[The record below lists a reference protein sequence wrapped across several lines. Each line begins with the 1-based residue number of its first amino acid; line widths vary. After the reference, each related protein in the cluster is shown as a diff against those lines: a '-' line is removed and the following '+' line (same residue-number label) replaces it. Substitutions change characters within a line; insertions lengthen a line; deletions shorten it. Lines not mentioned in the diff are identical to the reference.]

1 MKNVNEKVDAGLL
14 KQALTRFGKLK
25 YFDVNRPK
33 VRFPILYQLIPLSFR
48 SMSNLLLF
56 RTLPLLSSLS
66 LPATLLPLLPTPTRL
81 ALSRLSLRS
90 VVLAPT
96 PSVTATL
103 LVVAAVAVMAVVVA
117 RVVAVS
123 SVMAVVASLP
133 AVVVVEMRLP
143 SPATVPLLLKL
154 GFTIHT

>member
-1 MKNVNEKVDAGLL
+1 
-14 KQALTRFGKLK
+14 
-25 YFDVNRPK
+25 
-33 VRFPILYQLIPLSFR
+33 
-48 SMSNLLLF
+48 MSNLLLF